1 MERKDISNEYK
12 WDLTKFIKDEEEYN
26 KKLEELD
33 KYYKKLLSF
42 KGKIM
47 ESKESLLDFLK
58 TEDEYSKLEEDL
70 YVYAFLLSDIDTR
83 NQKNNALKF
92 KIEKI
97 IEDNSTNLSFI
108 SPEVINTDYEL
119 VKKYI
124 SELKDLEE
132 YKFSLEDTFRF
143 KKHVLSKQEEKLVS
157 ELVNAYG
164 TPSEAHMFLDNAD
177 VDLGTILDEEGKK
190 VKLTNANYTNY
201 IESVSREV
209 RKNAFLNL
217 NKYWEKHKNTVSS
230 LYKGKVKENF
240 ANARVRKFSS
250 PIEKSLFNDNVN
262 IKVYNNLL
270 ETVNKSMNKMYDYLE
285 VKRKLLNLDELHLYD
300 VYADVIKVK
309 EKEIPFLEGKK
320 IVFKALEPLGDNYLN
335 DLETLF
341 TNNRIDVYPTV
352 GKKSGGYKW
361 GTYNMGPYILLNY
374 TNDRDSVSTLA
385 HEAGHAMH
393 SYYSNKKQNY
403 VDSEYPIILAE
414 VASLVNEILLNEYLI
429 NNAKTKEEKI
439 LYITDFLE
447 HVRTTLFRQTMF
459 AEFEKV
465 IHEKNEKNI
474 PLTEEE
480 MSNTYYDLCK
490 KYFGDKVVVDEEIRY
505 EWMRIPHF
513 YTSFYVY
520 KYATG
525 ISCACKIA
533 RDIIN
538 KKEGAL
544 DNYLEFLSS
553 GGSDYPLNILKK
565 VDIDLEKNDVILD
578 AIKLFDERLDMLKN
592 LTGGKSE

>member
-1 MERKDISNEYK
+1 MERKDISDKYK
-12 WDLTKFIKDEEEYN
+12 WDLSKFIKDEQEYN
-26 KKLEELD
+26 KKLEKLD
-33 KYYKKLLSF
+33 KYYRKLLSF

-70 YVYAFLLSDIDTR
+70 YVYAFLLSDLDTR

-97 IEDNSTNLSFI
+97 LEDNSTNLSFI
-108 SPEVINTDYEL
+108 SPEIINTEEEI

-124 SELKDLEE
+124 SELKDLKE
-132 YKFSLEDTFRF
+132 YEFSLEDTFRF
-143 KKHVLSKQEEKLVS
+143 KKHVLLEDQEKIVS
-157 ELVNAYG
+157 ELVNAFG

-177 VDLGTILDEEGKK
+177 IDLGTILNEDKK
-190 VKLTNANYTNY
+190 EVKLTNANYTKY
-201 IESVSREV
+201 IESESREV
-209 RKNAFLNL
+209 RKSAFLNL
-217 NKYWEKHKNTVSS
+217 NKYWKNHKNTVSS

-240 ANARVRKFSS
+240 ANARVRNFSS
-250 PIEKSLFNDNVN
+250 PIEKSLFNDNVR
-262 IKVYNNLL
+262 IKVYDNLL
-270 ETVNKSMNKMYDYLE
+270 ETVNKNMDKMYDYLE

-309 EKEIPFLEGKK
+309 EKEIPFLDGKR
-320 IVFKALEPLGDNYLN
+320 IVFEALEPLGKKYLN

-341 TNNRIDVYPTV
+341 IENRVDVYPSS

-374 TNDRDSVSTLA
+374 INDRDSVSTFA
-385 HEAGHAMH
+385 HEVGHAMH

-429 NNAKTKEEKI
+429 NNAKTNEEKV

-447 HVRTTLFRQTMF
+447 HVRTILFRQTMF
-459 AEFEKV
+459 AEFEKL

-490 KYFGDKVVVDEEIRY
+490 KYFGDKVVVDEDIRY

-520 KYATG
+520 KYAIG

-565 VDIDLEKNDVILD
+565 VDIDLEQNDVILD
-578 AIKLFDERLDMLKN
+578 AIKLFEERLDMLKN